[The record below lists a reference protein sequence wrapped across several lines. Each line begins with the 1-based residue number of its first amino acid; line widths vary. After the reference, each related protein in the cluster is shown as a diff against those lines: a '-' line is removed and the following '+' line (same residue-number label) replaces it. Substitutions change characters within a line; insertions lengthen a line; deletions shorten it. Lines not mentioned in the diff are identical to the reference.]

1 MMSEPKETPAE
12 STEVPTTVE
21 PTSLQPTS
29 LQPTPEPEEKE
40 PAEKLPEEKE
50 PEEEAPEEKEPE
62 EKLPVDESANLAI
75 TVPPTCDDEL
85 AMTVNQGYWRSWSSD
100 RPETCNKFDAA
111 DIDPATYTH
120 LVYSF
125 ASISA
130 DGHVEPWVGS
140 WDEVDKYVE
149 FNKVKERNPDVKT
162 LIAVTEGVFYGAG
175 MNPVTFH
182 EVAKTEMTR
191 MVFAQSAVSFLEL
204 YNFDG
209 MDIDWDTPLDTDRG
223 GGPENYERFV
233 LLVEEIRAAFDRSP
247 NDFLLTVALPPTGW
261 ELYDYD
267 VAGLSKYVDW
277 FNLMT
282 FDYHTPK
289 NIPKTI
295 GAHTDLKM
303 IRPVVSELVKD
314 IESTKFVLGMAAYG
328 RTYTLADD
336 TCKELGCPFRSPGL
350 GGCGNTQG
358 FIPFNE
364 INEYIQSESY
374 DELHQDVSSSSMVIV
389 VDKDQMISFDDEST
403 WKLKEEYA
411 DEMCLRGT
419 MLWSVDMLPKPTSST
434 QQTVDTNARLLST
447 ADQSHDWEPCDVCGL
462 NGSNIAE
469 SQQLVVSGKITTCG
483 AVASSF
489 HQDTRKNSL
498 SCSIARASFANVCC
512 KSLCSLCPDS
522 EELNPEGYIEEDG
535 TIMSC
540 AEYQSTL
547 TSSSD
552 FKTTDE
558 CLSSVSHHSAACCV
572 DGSKKKEEPLS
583 SSTDTACNICNRDG
597 IRHELKSEVM
607 IEHKGIQLSCLDL
620 NSILAKNEVDQ
631 SDLCLST
638 QSILFDSCCYE
649 KCSLCG
655 GRSLQWDKTVI
666 YNSQILSCE
675 EMESM
680 FTLGSIW
687 EDSHE
692 CYDMQSAYS
701 ESCCFS
707 RPERKCELC
716 QSDVNT
722 HAFVKTAASSLH
734 CVNLANSLAEREED
748 GSGVCEASREA
759 FSSTCCERSPVQT
772 DGNSYYDWIAQN
784 AMLASS
790 SAVYSIGIISG
801 CLVLITGWL
810 LLS

>member
-1 MMSEPKETPAE
+1 
-12 STEVPTTVE
+12 
-21 PTSLQPTS
+21 
-29 LQPTPEPEEKE
+29 
-40 PAEKLPEEKE
+40 
-50 PEEEAPEEKEPE
+50 
-62 EKLPVDESANLAI
+62 
-75 TVPPTCDDEL
+75 
-85 AMTVNQGYWRSWSSD
+85 MTVNQGYWRSWSSD
-100 RPETCNKFDAA
+100 RPETCNKFDAS
-111 DIDPATYTH
+111 DIDAATYTH

-130 DGHVEPWVGS
+130 DGHIEPWVGS

-149 FNKVKERNPDVKT
+149 FNKVKDLNPNVKT

-182 EVAKTEMTR
+182 EVAKTETSR

-209 MDIDWDTPLDTDRG
+209 MDIDWDTPLDSDRG

-233 LLVEEIRAAFDRSP
+233 LLVEEIRSAFDRST

-267 VAGLSKYVDW
+267 VAGLSEYVDW

-303 IRPVVSELVKD
+303 IRPVVSDLVKD
-314 IESTKFVLGMAAYG
+314 IQSTKFVLGMAGYG

-336 TCKELGCPFRSPGL
+336 ECKELGCPFRSPGL
-350 GGCGNTQG
+350 GGCGNTKG

-364 INEYIQSESY
+364 INEYIQSQSF

-389 VDKDQMISFDDEST
+389 VDGDQMISFDDEST
-403 WKLKEEYA
+403 WKQKEQYA
-411 DEMCLRGT
+411 EEMCLRGT
-419 MLWSVDMLPKPTSST
+419 MLWSVDMLSKPSSST
-434 QQTVDTNARLLST
+434 QQNVDTNSRLLST
-447 ADQSHDWEPCDVCGL
+447 ADQSSGREPCEVCGP

-469 SQQLVVSGKITTCG
+469 SQQLVYSGKITTCE
-483 AVASSF
+483 AIASSF
-489 HQDTRKNSL
+489 YQKTRKSSL
-498 SCSIARASFANVCC
+498 SCSIARSSLANVCC
-512 KSLCSLCPDS
+512 ESFCSLCGDN
-522 EELNPEGYIEEDG
+522 EELNPEGYIEQDG

-540 AEYQSTL
+540 AEYHSTL
-547 TSSSD
+547 SSSGALQD
-552 FKTTDE
+552 SDE

-572 DGSKKKEEPLS
+572 DGSKKREEPLS
-583 SSTDTACNICNRDG
+583 LSTEAACNICKRNG
-597 IRHELKSEVM
+597 IRHELKSEVF
-607 IEHKGIQLSCLDL
+607 IEHKGIKLSCLDL

-655 GRSLQWDKTVI
+655 DRSLQWDKTVVH
-666 YNSQILSCE
+666 NGQILSCE

-687 EDSHE
+687 EDSQE
-692 CYDMQSAYS
+692 CYGMQSAYS
-701 ESCCFS
+701 GSCCFS
-707 RPERKCELC
+707 RPERKCSLC
-716 QSDVNT
+716 PSDVNT
-722 HAFVKTAASSLH
+722 HAFVKTADSSLH

-748 GSGVCEASREA
+748 GSSVCEASREA
-759 FSSTCCERSPVQT
+759 FSSTCCERSPIQPV
-772 DGNSYYDWIAQN
+772 GISYYDWIAQH
-784 AMLASS
+784 AMLSS
-790 SAVYSIGIISG
+790 SAVVYNIGIISC
-801 CLVLITGWL
+801 CLALITSWL
-810 LLS
+810 LLL